1 MRKIHLLLLLTLLS
15 WQSYAITNPAD
26 SVTKNIINHP
36 GLLNNFN
43 AHVNLSV
50 LDKFKQQH
58 SFGISKKV
66 EEEAFM
72 PQDTS
77 SFANYINNISKK
89 VIEGN
94 MLIDNLT
101 PNDLTTLPVGI
112 VKNIGPTQYVIIIDS
127 VQYTATGNPT
137 ISAYISIKVPSSNTH
152 IAFAGKGI
160 EFHPGGILAGN
171 STKLVLVS
179 DHRIPFGQ
187 KIDMVLEAKAQNN
200 YVEWNCQGFKS
211 INLGGKF
218 EFSRDVILPDDVN
231 STEKVTAGFEVN
243 ATDFRN
249 MLIGVSLEKFKL
261 SKLKDISIEVTEAWI
276 DFSDVR
282 NPTGMLFPKDYAT
295 NNQNTVLWEGFYMK
309 ALTVYLPKSLTGDK
323 GLDKE
328 IKIDNAIIDNMGFS
342 GSASI
347 TNLLSKQNGN
357 LKSWPFSIDYLQVSL
372 VKNRVKAA
380 KMRGELTLPLFK
392 DDPLK
397 YSALLRDNKGF
408 TDYTFTFS
416 PAGTLDA
423 KVFMAK
429 VELERNSVI
438 KIEKIKG
445 EFIAS
450 AVLNGNLSVNAPMG
464 NSGNLA
470 WNKITFQQLSLTTE
484 KPNLRGGIFGLGSG
498 NQGIA
503 NFPLSITALGFRNDN
518 NKVIFT
524 ASVAINFMKASDK
537 GFAGFTTIDLVGN
550 MESSPIGEESFTYE
564 RPKWKF
570 EKVQVKSV
578 RIDVK
583 SEVFSIAGQ
592 VDLYEKD
599 ATYGTGFR
607 GALAASFKGIRVDAI
622 AQFGNLNQSRYW
634 YVDAMVS
641 AGAAPIAPLGP
652 SFGIYAFKGGMY
664 YHMSREEIDET
675 STTTTVN
682 TNTTRSGVR
691 YIPDP
696 TIGIGFKAGVI
707 LATTPFTSTFN
718 ADAMFEMNFNARGGV
733 NDIKFYGEG
742 YFLTAMDKGAEN
754 SPMYAILRA
763 DYDLSASSFHGSL
776 KTYVKFGSVLQGI
789 GENGLA
795 GNAVIHFEPSTWYIH
810 VGRPDQQI
818 GLKIAGLAEAK
829 AYFMLGDDIP
839 PFPGLPDYMSEVA
852 GDFNTDFMRN
862 ENMIASGK
870 GIAFGASLNV
880 DTGKK
885 NFLIFYG
892 RFHAGL
898 GFDIMLKDYGNVTCA
913 GRSGAIGMNGWY
925 ASGQAWALLQGSVGV
940 YVNLKFVKGE
950 FDIASFNAGT
960 ILMAKLPN
968 PTWVSGMV
976 FGDFRIL
983 GGLVKGN
990 FRYEVTIGE
999 ECNFVGGSAV
1009 DGIEIIAELSPEKDA
1024 SEVSVFTTPQ
1034 VAFNIQIDT
1043 PFEMIDYNNNVKA
1056 YKVVLDY
1063 FDIYNGSA
1071 KVSSNKIWNDNN
1083 DVLIIKTN
1091 APLPGETKLSA
1102 KVKVHWEEKINGSWT
1117 ALKFEGK
1124 TEYENK
1130 EVSFTSGKRP
1140 TTIEETIV
1148 EYNYPLTAQNHF
1160 YISESGKGYIQL
1172 DYDMGYLFPAKEG
1185 EISWQY
1191 KGRFIQNGQP
1201 SGSSVS
1207 LTYSSSD
1214 KRASFNIPAG
1224 LVKAKQYGFEIVKVP
1239 KTFNNQVDKNVTEK
1253 DKELASLDESL
1264 VKSEVKELEGNF
1276 TFADEKV
1283 LYTTYFATS
1292 KYATFKEKFVALE
1305 SKKTMYSQHIEG
1317 WNLNQL
1323 NFVYQGEELFD
1334 KLELEGKSTMPE
1346 LIRLE
1351 ATTDNKWFTDFLNY
1365 NIYSYYPAS
1374 NYFKITW
1381 RSEDERAVGIPPL
1394 KAIRVKEDSKATL
1407 TKANWDTNQPL
1418 VIDGY
1423 LEMQYIMSYFSYN
1436 DYRDLL
1442 TKAYNTYG
1450 TNYSSAP
1457 TGIKRLLQ
1465 TSAYQYIYGGQY
1477 GIKVSYYLPG
1487 ATRAQSTVTTYIN
1500 Y

>member
-1 MRKIHLLLLLTLLS
+1 MHKLLLLLLAIILS
-15 WQSYAITNPAD
+15 GFSHASNPKD
-26 SVTKNIINHP
+26 SVKATQKAQP
-36 GLLNNFN
+36 VLLNNFN
-43 AHVNLSV
+43 TKVNLSV
-50 LDKFKQQH
+50 LDKFKLQH
-58 SFGISKKV
+58 TPHIAPKI
-66 EEEAFM
+66 EEVVFM

-77 SFANYINNISKK
+77 NFANYINNISKK
-89 VIEGN
+89 VIETN
-94 MLIDNLT
+94 KLIDNLT
-101 PNDLTTLPVGI
+101 PEDLVSLPVGI
-112 VKNIGPTQYVIIIDS
+112 VKTIGVAQYVIIIDS

-152 IAFAGKGI
+152 LAFAGKGI

-179 DHRIPFGQ
+179 NHRIPLGQ

-218 EFSRDVILPDDVN
+218 EFSRDVIIPDKEN

-261 SKLKDISIEVTEAWI
+261 SKLKDISIEVTEAWM

-282 NPTGMLFPKDYAT
+282 NPIGMSFPKDYAT
-295 NNQNTVLWEGFYMK
+295 NKQNTVLWEGFYMK
-309 ALTVYLPKSLTGDK
+309 ALTVYLPKSLTGEK
-323 GLDKE
+323 GVDKE
-328 IKIDNAIIDNMGFS
+328 IKIENAIIDNMGFS

-347 TNLLSKQNGN
+347 TNLLSKKNGN
-357 LKSWPFSIDYLQVSL
+357 LKNWPFSIDYLQISL

-380 KMRGELTLPLFK
+380 KMKGELTLPLFK
-392 DDPLK
+392 DDPLI
-397 YSALLRDNKGF
+397 YSALIRDNNGF

-423 KVFMAK
+423 KIFMAK

-464 NSGNLA
+464 NSGSLN

-570 EKVQVKSV
+570 EKVVVKSV

-607 GALAASFKGIRVDAI
+607 GALAASFKGIQVEAV
-622 AQFGNLNQSRYW
+622 AQFGKIEQTRYW

-641 AGAAPIAPLGP
+641 AGVAPIAPLGP
-652 SFGIYAFKGGMY
+652 SFGIYAFRGGMY

-696 TIGIGFKAGVI
+696 SIGIGFKAGI
-707 LATTPFTSTFN
+707 TLATTPFTSTFN
-718 ADAMFEMNFNARGGV
+718 ADAMFEMNFNTRGGV
-733 NDIKFYGEG
+733 NEIKFYGEG

-818 GLKIAGLAEAK
+818 GLKIGGLAEAK

-839 PFPGLPDYMSEVA
+839 PFPGLPDYMREVA
-852 GDFNTDFMRN
+852 GDFDTNFMRN
-862 ENMIASGK
+862 ENMIASGR

-885 NFLIFYG
+885 RFLIFYG

-960 ILMAKLPN
+960 ILQAKLPN
-968 PTWVSGMV
+968 PTWVSGKL
-976 FGDFRIL
+976 FGNFKIL
-983 GGLVKGN
+983 GGLVKGQFN
-990 FRYEVTIGE
+990 YEITIGE

-1009 DGIEIIAELSPEKDA
+1009 DGIEIIAELTPEKEATD
-1024 SEVSVFTTPQ
+1024 VSVYTAPQ
-1034 VAFNIQIDT
+1034 VAFNIAIDT
-1043 PFEMIDYNNNVKA
+1043 PFEMMDYNNNVKA

-1063 FDIYNGSA
+1063 FDLYNGASKIQA
-1071 KVSSNKIWNDNN
+1071 NKIWNDGN
-1083 DVLIIKTN
+1083 DVIILKTHEL
-1091 APLPGETKLSA
+1091 LPSEANLSA
-1102 KVKVHWEEKINGSWT
+1102 KVKVHWEEKINGVWKP
-1117 ALKFEGK
+1117 LEFEGK
-1124 TEYENK
+1124 TEYEDK
-1130 EVSFTSGKRP
+1130 IVSFNSGVRP
-1140 TTIEETIV
+1140 NTIEERNV
-1148 EYNYPLTAQNHF
+1148 LYNYPLTAQNHF
-1160 YISESGKGYIQL
+1160 YINETGAGYVQL
-1172 DYDMGYLFPAKEG
+1172 DYDQGYLFPATEN
-1185 EISWQY
+1185 EVDWEY
-1191 KGRFIQNGQP
+1191 KGRYIQNGQP
-1201 SGSSVS
+1201 AGIMIP
-1207 LTYSSSD
+1207 LTYSASS
-1214 KRASFNIPAG
+1214 KRATFSIPNG
-1224 LVKAKQYGFEIVKVP
+1224 LIKEKQYAFEIVKVP
-1239 KTFNNQVDKNVTEK
+1239 KTYDNVADKNVIEK
-1253 DKELASLDESL
+1253 DKELSILSDLS
-1264 VKSEVKELEGNF
+1264 VKSEVKELEGDF
-1276 TFADEKV
+1276 MYADEKV
-1283 LYTTYFATS
+1283 LYSTYFAIS
-1292 KYATFKEKFVALE
+1292 KYATFKEKFELIEAN
-1305 SKKTMYSQHIEG
+1305 KNMYSQNIDG
-1317 WNLNQL
+1317 YNLRQL
-1323 NFVYQGEELFD
+1323 NFVYHNVELFD
-1334 KLELEGKSTMPE
+1334 ELEIQGNSTIEP

-1351 ATTDNKWFTDFLNY
+1351 ATTDNAWFRDFLNY
-1365 NIYSYYPAS
+1365 NIYSYYPA
-1374 NYFKITW
+1374 NNEFKITW
-1381 RSEDERAVGIPPL
+1381 RTQEEFDIGIPPL
-1394 KAIRVKEDSKATL
+1394 KALRVKENSLAKLSKP
-1407 TKANWDTNQPL
+1407 NWDINQPL
-1418 VIDGY
+1418 LIDGY
-1423 LEMQYIMSYFSYN
+1423 LKFEYIMSYFSYF
-1436 DYRDLL
+1436 DYKELKD
-1442 TKAYNTYG
+1442 KAYNKYTNNYG
-1450 TNYSSAP
+1450 AAP
-1457 TGIKRLLQ
+1457 AGIKRLLQ
-1465 TSAYQYIYGGQY
+1465 STSYQYIYGGRY
-1477 GIKVSYYLPG
+1477 GIKVAYYLPG
-1487 ATRAQSTVTTYIN
+1487 ATSPSSTVTTYID

>member
-1 MRKIHLLLLLTLLS
+1 MRKIHLLLLVTLLS

-26 SVTKNIINHP
+26 SITKNVTNHP
-36 GLLNNFN
+36 VLLNNFN
-43 AHVNLSV
+43 TSINLSV

-58 SFGISKKV
+58 SFGISKKM

-77 SFANYINNISKK
+77 NFANYINNISEN
-89 VIEGN
+89 VIETN
-94 MLIDNLT
+94 KLIDNLT
-101 PNDLTTLPVGI
+101 PEDLTTLPVGI
-112 VKNIGPTQYVIIIDS
+112 VKIIGPAQYVIIIDS
-127 VQYTATGNPT
+127 VQYPAKGNPT
-137 ISAYISIKVPSSNTH
+137 ISAYISVKVPSSNTH
-152 IAFAGKGI
+152 LAFAGKGI
-160 EFHPGGILAGN
+160 EFHPGGILGGN

-179 DHRIPFGQ
+179 NHRIPISQ
-187 KIDMVLEAKAQNN
+187 KIDMVLEAEAQNN

-218 EFSRDVILPDDVN
+218 EFSRDVIIPDKEN

-249 MLIGVSLEKFKL
+249 MLIGVSLDKFRL
-261 SKLKDISIEVTEAWI
+261 SKLKDISIEVTQAWL

-282 NPTGMLFPKDYAT
+282 NPIGMAFPKDYAT

-309 ALTVYLPKSLTGDK
+309 GLTVYLPKELIGDK
-323 GLDKE
+323 GVDKE
-328 IKIDNAIIDNMGFS
+328 IRIENAIIDNMGFS

-347 TNLLSKQNGN
+347 TNLLSKKNGN
-357 LKSWPFSIDYLQVSL
+357 LKNWPFSIDYLQVSL

-380 KMRGELTLPLFK
+380 KIKGELTLPLFK

-397 YSALLRDNKGF
+397 YSALIRDNKGF

-450 AVLNGNLSVNAPMG
+450 AVLNGSLSVNAPMG
-464 NSGNLA
+464 NSGNLN
-470 WNKITFQQLSLTTE
+470 WNKITFQKLSLTTK
-484 KPNLRGGIFGLGSG
+484 KPSLRGGIFGLGSG

-503 NFPLSITALGFRNDN
+503 NFPLTISALGFRNEN

-524 ASVAINFMKASDK
+524 ASVAINFMKASEK
-537 GFAGFTTIDLVGN
+537 GFAGFTTIDLVGA
-550 MESSPIGEESFTYE
+550 MESSPVGEEAFTYE

-583 SEVFSIAGQ
+583 GEVFSIAGQ

-607 GALAASFKGIRVDAI
+607 GALSASFKGINVDAV
-622 AQFGNLNQSRYW
+622 AQFGKLEQTRYW

-691 YIPDP
+691 YIPNP
-696 TIGIGFKAGVI
+696 AIGIGFKAGVI

-733 NDIKFYGEG
+733 NNIKFYGGG
-742 YFLTAMDKGAEN
+742 YFLTAMDKGEEN

-763 DYDLSASSFHGSL
+763 DYDLAASSFHGSL

-818 GLKIAGLAEAK
+818 GLKIGGLAEAK

-839 PFPGLPDYMSEVA
+839 AFPGLPDYMSEVA

-862 ENMIASGK
+862 ENMISSGK

-885 NFLIFYG
+885 RFLIFYG
-892 RFHAGL
+892 QFHAGL
-898 GFDIMLKDYGNVTCA
+898 GFDIMLKDYGSVTCA
-913 GRSGAIGMNGWY
+913 GRTGPIGMNGWY

-968 PTWVSGMV
+968 PTWVSGKL
-976 FGDFRIL
+976 FGDFKIL
-983 GGLVKGN
+983 GGLVKGQFN
-990 FRYEVTIGE
+990 YEVTIGE

-1009 DGIEIIAELSPEKDA
+1009 DGIEIIAELTPESDA
-1024 SEVSVFTTPQ
+1024 SDVSVFTAPQ
-1034 VAFNIQIDT
+1034 VAFNMQIDT

-1063 FDIYNGSA
+1063 FDIYKGST
-1071 KVSSNKIWNDNN
+1071 KVSTTQIWNDNN
-1083 DVLIIKTN
+1083 DVLIIKTT
-1091 APLPGETKLSA
+1091 APLPGESSLMA
-1102 KVKVHWEEKINGSWT
+1102 KVKVHWEERVNGSWT
-1117 ALKFEGK
+1117 PLKFEGK
-1124 TEYENK
+1124 TEYEDK
-1130 EVSFTSGKRP
+1130 QVKFTSGKRP
-1140 TTIEETIV
+1140 STIEEEIV
-1148 EYNYPLTAQNHF
+1148 QYNYPLTAQNHF
-1160 YISESGKGYIQL
+1160 YINEFGKGYVQL
-1172 DYDMGYLFPAKEG
+1172 DSDMGYLFPNKEG
-1185 EISWQY
+1185 EITWEY
-1191 KGRFIQNGQP
+1191 KGKFIQNGQP
-1201 SGSSVS
+1201 TGPMVA
-1207 LTYSSSD
+1207 LTYSSASQ
-1214 KRASFNIPAG
+1214 RASFNIPSG
-1224 LVKAKQYGFEIVKVP
+1224 LVKNKQYAFEIIKMPKV
-1239 KTFNNQVDKNVTEK
+1239 FNNTIDKNVTEK
-1253 DKELASLDESL
+1253 DKTLVAVGESS
-1264 VKSEVKELEGNF
+1264 VSSEVKELEGSF
-1276 TFADEKV
+1276 TYADSKV

-1292 KYATFKEKFVALE
+1292 KYATFKEKFIALE
-1305 SKKTMYSQHIEG
+1305 TTKSMYSQNMEG
-1317 WNLNQL
+1317 WNLRQL
-1323 NFVYQGEELFD
+1323 NFVYNGDELFD
-1334 KLELEGKSTMPE
+1334 KVELDGSNSLPS

-1365 NIYSYYPAS
+1365 NIYGYYPAS
-1374 NYFKITW
+1374 SDFTITW
-1381 RSEDERAVGIPPL
+1381 RSGDEMAVGIPPIR
-1394 KAIRVKEDSKATL
+1394 AIRVKEDTKATL
-1407 TKANWDTNQPL
+1407 TKANWDISQPL
-1418 VIDGY
+1418 VIDGTM
-1423 LEMQYIMSYFSYN
+1423 LFQHVMSYFSYN
-1436 DYRDLL
+1436 DYMDLL
-1442 TKAYNTYG
+1442 TKAYNKYS

-1457 TGIKRLLQ
+1457 SGIKRLMN
-1465 TSAYQYIYGGQY
+1465 TTAYQYMYGGKY

-1487 ATRAQSTVTTYIN
+1487 ASSPSSTLITYIN